1 MIDGV
6 GVWKSQVG
14 EGPREALEACEER
27 REEEPSLM
35 RSLALTLI
43 FGELA
48 GLPE

>member
-1 MIDGV
+1 MAEAFGKV
-6 GVWKSQVG
+6 RWG
-14 EGPREALEACEER
+14 REALEECEER
-27 REEEPSLM
+27 REEESSLM